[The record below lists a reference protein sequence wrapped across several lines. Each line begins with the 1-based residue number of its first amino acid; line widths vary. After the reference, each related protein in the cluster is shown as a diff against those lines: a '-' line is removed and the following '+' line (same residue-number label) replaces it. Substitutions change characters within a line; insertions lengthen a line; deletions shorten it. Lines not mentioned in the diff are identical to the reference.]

1 LSVLHITVSLLRLY
15 FDLCLFSCLFTLIV
29 VFVIYCFVLPNV
41 ANKDLHIS
49 LICTTYLGVRSH
61 MECIKLLLQFIRFE
75 HFRSLLRIKNEITD
89 FNDANN
95 SEILENNVRLDIIR
109 IT

>member
-1 LSVLHITVSLLRLY
+1 
-15 FDLCLFSCLFTLIV
+15 
-29 VFVIYCFVLPNV
+29 
-41 ANKDLHIS
+41 
-49 LICTTYLGVRSH
+49 